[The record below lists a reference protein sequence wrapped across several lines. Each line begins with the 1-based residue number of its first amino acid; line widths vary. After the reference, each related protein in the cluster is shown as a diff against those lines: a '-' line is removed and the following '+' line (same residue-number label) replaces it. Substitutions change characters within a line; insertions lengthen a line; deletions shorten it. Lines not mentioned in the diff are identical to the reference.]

1 MEGPHSSPTWL
12 LHTLSAHCLYC
23 FPILVSQVGTQDRKS
38 VVSQPALHM
47 TGTDWQGQ
55 VGGGNSSATW
65 DTKGITATCHGEEME
80 IEMEPVAPPITLWGT
95 EEVEKGNKGKGRG
108 SPASRKTRQASP
120 LEW

>member
-1 MEGPHSSPTWL
+1 MRWGVYFPRGTNNPRVEEFPLGDKTSGV
-12 LHTLSAHCLYC
+12 TLKGDG
-23 FPILVSQVGTQDRKS
+23 V
-38 VVSQPALHM
+38 

-95 EEVEKGNKGKGRG
+95 EELEKGKINML
-108 SPASRKTRQASP
+108 ST
-120 LEW
+120 